1 MSRLLGFTFIIF
13 LSTIALQA
21 QDRQYIVKLNRDTI
35 YGKLQ
40 MNPLRDN
47 SQLIYFKTDDGE
59 RMNLR
64 PLRTSYVYY
73 NEKYQYR
80 SVIFANSRLFMQIVR
95 EDERVSLYNYIHKRD
110 NSVITSR
117 VVIRQDGEA
126 VEISILNFKN
136 QMMEFLEDCPP
147 IVVKLESRD
156 YKFKHHQ
163 AMLAEYNQC
172 ELLQYPSSPTVTS
185 QATPTLPAA
194 ASGQTAQPV
203 PPVMVDP
210 QKSDIQVLRLNK
222 LEEFE
227 QYVTGL
233 QNFQFRSD
241 VLELVKD
248 LENRVHQNSDIPNYL
263 WSTLEAMVQD
273 NTELTE
279 KTKKLKMDIK

>member
-1 MSRLLGFTFIIF
+1 MSRLLGFTFLIF
-13 LSTIALQA
+13 LSTLALQA

-47 SQLIYFKTDDGE
+47 SQLIYFKADDGE
-59 RMNLR
+59 KMNLR
-64 PLRTSYVYY
+64 PLRAAYVYY
-73 NEKYQYR
+73 NQKYQFR
-80 SVIFANSRLFMQIVR
+80 SVIFANRRLFMQIVR

-110 NSVITSR
+110 NSLVTSR

-136 QMMEFLEDCPP
+136 QMIEFLEDCPP
-147 IVVKLESRD
+147 VVAKLESRA
-156 YKFKHHQ
+156 YKFKHYQ
-163 AMLAEYNQC
+163 TMLAEYNQC
-172 ELLQYPSSPTVTS
+172 ELLQYPSNPTATS
-185 QATPTLPAA
+185 QAATPPPAVT
-194 ASGQTAQPV
+194 SETSQPV
-203 PPVMVDP
+203 PPVVIDP
-210 QKSDIQVLRLNK
+210 QKSDIQLLRLNK

-241 VLELVKD
+241 VLELVND

-273 NTELTE
+273 DPELTE
-279 KTKKLKMDIK
+279 KTKKLKIDIK